1 MPKATR
7 KGLNDRWRIR
17 FARADD
23 TLPQFT
29 ARWVFLRQASRRR
42 SKRRFVWAVPMR
54 WWWLR
59 LADSVV
65 RRFAA
70 KRAAFLFCWFVVR
83 VLLQNGFALPRLVSV
98 LVVPGST
105 NLES

>member
-42 SKRRFVWAVPMR
+42 SKRRFV
-54 WWWLR
+54 
-59 LADSVV
+59 